1 VIIRRLVEITLVAN
15 ERKKAMKSDFSRT
28 SGSLKA
34 PRFGNSLVIKF
45 LLLAL
50 LFSVV
55 CLTPPARTM
64 AQDQCQD
71 LNELMNF
78 NYQSW
83 GIGKFRNC
91 DCDLDDLECIANLP
105 FCQAKKVEEIVAGA
119 LFASWIIGSRNDAV
133 GGGVSPIP
141 NDIRS
146 KLDSLYP
153 ASILDNVY
161 YTTDTGSF
169 GTLQWFRDEMGKAG
183 AITLVDVIVFADANR
198 ATTDAK
204 LWAHELEHV
213 RQYQQLGVDGFAQV
227 YANQTCILPGEL
239 GYDSGRCQIE
249 WMAKRKSEY
258 YNREGFITCCTTP
271 VTFTLQNR
279 VLNGTESFAAR
290 DSLFVGPNVL
300 ITAGGNVT
308 LRAGRI
314 IQMLSSV
321 RTEAGGKLSATI
333 DGNLNQTC
341 AMPPQP

>member
-1 VIIRRLVEITLVAN
+1 
-15 ERKKAMKSDFSRT
+15 MKSNFSRT
-28 SGSLKA
+28 SKI
-34 PRFGNSLVIKF
+34 NSIAIKS

-50 LFSVV
+50 LFSVI
-55 CLTPPARTM
+55 CLTPTSRTK

-83 GIGKFRNC
+83 GIGKYRDCGC
-91 DCDLDDLECIANLP
+91 DADDLECIVNIP
-105 FCQAKKVEEIVAGA
+105 FCLAKKAEEIGAGA

-133 GGGVSPIP
+133 SGGVSRIP
-141 NDIRS
+141 DAIRR
-146 KLDSLYP
+146 KLDLLYP

-183 AITLVDVIVFADANR
+183 AITLVDVIVFADSNR
-198 ATTDAK
+198 ATTDVK

-227 YANQTCILPGEL
+227 YANQTCIFPGEL

-258 YNREGFITCCTTP
+258 FNRQGFIACCVTP
-271 VTFTLQNR
+271 VTFTLRDR
-279 VLNGTESFAAR
+279 VVSGTESFTAR

-300 ITAGGNVT
+300 ITAGGAVT

-314 IQMLSSV
+314 IQMPSGV
-321 RTEAGGKLSATI
+321 RTVAGGKISATI
-333 DGNLNQTC
+333 DSNLNQTC
-341 AMPPQP
+341 AMPPRP